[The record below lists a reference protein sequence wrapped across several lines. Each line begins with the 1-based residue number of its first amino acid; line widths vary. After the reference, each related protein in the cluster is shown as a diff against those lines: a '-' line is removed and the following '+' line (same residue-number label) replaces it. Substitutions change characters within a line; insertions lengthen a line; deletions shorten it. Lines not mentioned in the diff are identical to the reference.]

1 MENEK
6 TQGWQRSRSEY
17 GPDLKLFR
25 ARFDWMINPR
35 NGHEEKMILLEGGD
49 SVQIVAENA
58 KEEILL
64 IRQYRFGLQ
73 DYIYELPGGLIDKS
87 EEPEEAARRE
97 LREETGFAA
106 AQWRGIGSN
115 PSNPVFMEAH
125 IYHFAASGITEVGG
139 LALDAGEDIR
149 WELMPRTKV
158 KQMLLGGRF
167 LHPHTVCGLLA
178 YFAEEF
184 A

>member
-6 TQGWQRSRSEY
+6 TQGWRRSRSEY

-73 DYIYELPGGLIDKS
+73 DYIYELPGGLIDKG

-97 LREETGFAA
+97 LREETDFAA
-106 AQWRGIGSN
+106 AEWRGIGSN
-115 PSNPVFMEAH
+115 PSNPVFM
-125 IYHFAASGITEVGG
+125 EVGG

-178 YFAEEF
+178 YFAEEL